1 MIGNGIFFIT
11 KHYTTIP
18 EIYIYIYI
26 HTQKKCNEQSHYQLR
41 PLHNAMQT
49 SYLLQFNNPPKY
61 QASSISLNK
70 FTNIQYRLF
79 TILKSV
85 AQTFVLVHLPSLS
98 ALVH

>member
-18 EIYIYIYI
+18 EIYIYT
-26 HTQKKCNEQSHYQLR
+26 HTKKCNEQSHYQLR

-70 FTNIQYRLF
+70 FTNIQYRLL

-85 AQTFVLVHLPSLS
+85 AQTFI
-98 ALVH
+98 